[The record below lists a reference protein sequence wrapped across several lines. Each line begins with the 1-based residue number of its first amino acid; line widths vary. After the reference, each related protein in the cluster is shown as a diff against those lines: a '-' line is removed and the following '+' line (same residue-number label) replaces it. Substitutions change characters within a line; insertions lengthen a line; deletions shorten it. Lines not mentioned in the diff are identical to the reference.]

1 MLGKS
6 IYIYFFALLVESV
19 AKVWDVFSQ
28 MPVSVTMS
36 VSCPYSVP
44 LAALQHYLYCPRQC
58 ALIHLECCWEENQF
72 TAEGKVF
79 HERVDSGMTENRGR
93 KRVLRS
99 LHISS
104 VQWGIHGIADVV
116 EAVYVQKGSGVVSMT
131 PVEYKVGK
139 PKPHRADEVQ
149 VCAQALC
156 LEEMFEIK
164 VPFGFLFY
172 GKNQRRLKVS
182 FDEELRFLTARVIRD
197 AREVLTGMVTPL
209 PFYSKNCKSCSLVND
224 CLPDVCREHRQT
236 MKARVDDVFEDSL
249 GASEADDL

>member
-116 EAVYVQKGSGVVSMT
+116 
-131 PVEYKVGK
+131 
-139 PKPHRADEVQ
+139 
-149 VCAQALC
+149 
-156 LEEMFEIK
+156 
-164 VPFGFLFY
+164 
-172 GKNQRRLKVS
+172 
-182 FDEELRFLTARVIRD
+182 
-197 AREVLTGMVTPL
+197 
-209 PFYSKNCKSCSLVND
+209 
-224 CLPDVCREHRQT
+224 
-236 MKARVDDVFEDSL
+236 
-249 GASEADDL
+249 GAA

>member
-1 MLGKS
+1 MLH
-6 IYIYFFALLVESV
+6 ICWENQYIFIFLHYWLSLSLRYGMF
-19 AKVWDVFSQ
+19 FSQ

-79 HERVDSGMTENRGR
+79 HERVDSGMTENRGENGYCVLCTFLPYSGGFMVLQMWWKPSMF
-93 KRVLRS
+93 KR
-99 LHISS
+99 
-104 VQWGIHGIADVV
+104 
-116 EAVYVQKGSGVVSMT
+116 SGVVSMT

-164 VPFGFLFY
+164 VPFGFLFLWE
-172 GKNQRRLKVS
+172 KP
-182 FDEELRFLTARVIRD
+182 A
-197 AREVLTGMVTPL
+197 
-209 PFYSKNCKSCSLVND
+209 
-224 CLPDVCREHRQT
+224 
-236 MKARVDDVFEDSL
+236 
-249 GASEADDL
+249 

>member
-1 MLGKS
+1 
-6 IYIYFFALLVESV
+6 
-19 AKVWDVFSQ
+19 
-28 MPVSVTMS
+28 MS
-36 VSCPYSVP
+36 VSLPYSVP

-58 ALIHLECCWEENQF
+58 ALIHLECSWEENQF

-79 HERVDSGMTENRGR
+79 HERVDSGLTENRGR

-99 LHISS
+99 LHVSS
-104 VQWGIHGIADVV
+104 IQWGIHGIADVV
-116 EAVYVQKGSGVVSMT
+116 EAVYVRKEGGVVSMT

-156 LEEMFEIK
+156 LEEMFGIK

-172 GKNQRRLKVS
+172 GKNQRRFKVL

-197 AREVLTGMVTPL
+197 AREVLTGVVTPL
-209 PFYSKNCKSCSLVND
+209 PYYSKNCKSCSLVNV
-224 CLPDVCREHRQT
+224 CLPSVCRIHKLT
-236 MKARVDDVFEDSL
+236 MKERVDGVFEDSL
-249 GASEADDL
+249 TALEAEEL

>member
-1 MLGKS
+1 MMPS
-6 IYIYFFALLVESV
+6 SFF
-19 AKVWDVFSQ
+19 
-28 MPVSVTMS
+28 
-36 VSCPYSVP
+36 SVP

-58 ALIHLECCWEENQF
+58 ALIHLECVWADNQF
-72 TAEGKVF
+72 TAEGNVF
-79 HERVDSGMTENRGR
+79 HERADSGMTENRGR
-93 KRVLRS
+93 KRILRS

-104 VQWGIHGIADVV
+104 LQWGIHGIADVV
-116 EAVYVQKGSGVVSMT
+116 EAVYAEKGGIPVSMT

-156 LEEMFEIK
+156 LEEMFGLEI
-164 VPFGFLFY
+164 PSGFLFY
-172 GKNQRRLKVS
+172 GKPQKRMEVV
-182 FDEELRFLTARVIRD
+182 FDEELRTLTAGVIRN
-197 AREVLTGMVTPL
+197 AREVLTGGVTPL
-209 PFYSKNCKSCSLVND
+209 PMYSKACKSCSLVND